1 MTQAP
6 LKLPLLMLLV
16 YGSAKVLAEGFEI
29 LGQPGIV
36 GEILAGVLIG
46 PSVLGWVAPN
56 EVLNALS
63 DLGVMFLLF
72 RVGMEVKSS
81 ELLKV
86 GGTGFLVAV
95 LGVIIPFVAGWA
107 LLLAWGGSRIE
118 SIFLGASMVAT
129 SVGITAQ
136 VLAAKGLLSRK
147 ASQVILTA
155 AVIDD
160 VLGLLVLAVVSGMAR
175 DSLKTLD
182 LAITLLLA
190 TGFVVIVAVWG
201 NHAMTRLVPRV
212 ENRLKLAEAEFA
224 FSICLLFGLALLAT
238 YAGVAAIVGAFLA
251 GMALGES
258 VGVRV
263 HTLVQGATE
272 LLVPF
277 FLVGLGLQINLDVFK
292 DPSVMVLA
300 LAVFAVAVVT
310 KFVGCGIGALR
321 LGRRNAI
328 RVGVGM
334 IPRGEVGMVVARLGL
349 AMGILTDKIYGVV
362 VFMAVATT
370 LIAPP
375 LIKIAFRSEAGSGSG
390 PVEKTT

>member
-1 MTQAP
+1 M
-6 LKLPLLMLLV
+6 
-16 YGSAKVLAEGFEI
+16 
-29 LGQPGIV
+29 
-36 GEILAGVLIG
+36 
-46 PSVLGWVAPN
+46 
-56 EVLNALS
+56 
-63 DLGVMFLLF
+63 
-72 RVGMEVKSS
+72 
-81 ELLKV
+81 
-86 GGTGFLVAV
+86 VAV
-95 LGVIIPFVAGWA
+95 LGVIIPFFAGWG
-107 LLLAWGGSRIE
+107 LLSAWGGSQVE

-136 VLAAKGLLSRK
+136 VLASKGLLSQE
-147 ASQVILTA
+147 ASNVILTA

-175 DSLKTLD
+175 GSLKFLD
-182 LAITLLLA
+182 ISITLVIA
-190 TGFVVIVAVWG
+190 VSFVLVIAIWG
-201 NHAMTRLVPRV
+201 RHAMNRVVPRV
-212 ENRLKLAEAEFA
+212 EEKLQLAEAEFA
-224 FSICLLFGLALLAT
+224 FSICLLFALALLAT
-238 YAGVAAIVGAFLA
+238 EAGVAAIVGAFLA

-258 VGVRV
+258 VGPRV

-277 FLVGLGLQINLDVFK
+277 FLVGLGLQIKLEVFK
-292 DPSVMVLA
+292 DASVMTLA

-310 KFVGCGIGALR
+310 KLLGCGFGAL
-321 LGRRNAI
+321 GMGGRNAL

-375 LIKIAFRSEAGSGSG
+375 LIKMAFRGDDQDKSF
-390 PVEKTT
+390 VNT

>member
-1 MTQAP
+1 
-6 LKLPLLMLLV
+6 MLVV
-16 YGSAKVLAEGFEI
+16 YGSAKVLAEILEI
-29 LGQPGIV
+29 FGQPGIV

-46 PSVLGWVAPN
+46 PSVLGWVAPSD
-56 EVLNALS
+56 LLTSLS

-86 GGTGFLVAV
+86 GGTGFVVAV
-95 LGVIIPFVAGWA
+95 LGVVVPFFAGWA
-107 LLLAWGGSRIE
+107 LLGAWGGSQIE
-118 SIFLGASMVAT
+118 SIFFGASMVAT

-136 VLAAKGLLSRK
+136 VLASKGLLSQK

-175 DSLKTLD
+175 GSLQFLD
-182 LAITLLLA
+182 IGITLVLA
-190 TGFVVIVAVWG
+190 TGFVMIIAVWG
-201 NHAMTRLVPRV
+201 RHAMNRVVPRV
-212 ENRLKLAEAEFA
+212 EEKLKLAEAEFV
-224 FSICLLFGLALLAT
+224 FSICLLFALALLAT

-258 VGVRV
+258 VGDRV

-277 FLVGLGLQINLDVFK
+277 FLVGLGLQIHLGAFK
-292 DPSVMVLA
+292 DPSVITLA
-300 LAVFAVAVVT
+300 LAVFAVAVFT
-310 KFVGCGIGALR
+310 KFLGCGIGAMR
-321 LGRRNAI
+321 MGRRDAMK
-328 RVGVGM
+328 VAVGM

-349 AMGILTDKIYGVV
+349 AMGILTDRIYGVV

-375 LIKIAFRSEAGSGSG
+375 LIKMAFRT
-390 PVEKTT
+390 EKQT